1 MSKTPT
7 TDMYYDKCFDKQT
20 DQPKKSLV
28 KKMSTDDFLTVP
40 IHDSV
45 PIVEENKSLKY
56 ECLVCDFFTKRTN
69 DWNKHIKTKKHI
81 KNTNGEEQLYTCIYC
96 EKQYKVYKSFWCH
109 TKKCKEK
116 NSDMKNEL
124 IDSSQELK
132 TNLNSDLI
140 YKLFNENQ
148 EIRNFLVEQNQE
160 MMKMIS
166 EQNNKII
173 DLVKPNITT
182 NNILNGD
189 INNNKFNIN
198 VFLNEKCKNAMNLSE
213 FLDTIVVS
221 REDLENNARLGFVN
235 GMTKIFI
242 DNLKR
247 LNISERSIH
256 CTDFKRETIYVK
268 EDDKWTKDENK
279 EKLNSAISSISTKSM
294 RTLVAWKHENPDY
307 KDYDSD
313 FYKLSTVIVK
323 NSVGGEQKNTFFPK
337 IIRNIARETT
347 LDKNSIDY

>member
-1 MSKTPT
+1 MSNQDKSVFC
-7 TDMYYDKCFDKQT
+7 YDKCFGENK
-20 DQPKKSLV
+20 PSEKKSLV
-28 KKMSTDDFLTVP
+28 SKMSTDVFATPDQGVST
-40 IHDSV
+40 
-45 PIVEENKSLKY
+45 PIVEENKFLKY
-56 ECLVCDFFTKRTN
+56 ECEVCQFFTKRTN
-69 DWNKHIKTKKHI
+69 DWNKHLKTKKHQ
-81 KNTNGEEQLYTCIYC
+81 KNVTGEQLYTCIYC

-109 TKKCKEK
+109 AKKCKEK

-124 IDSSQELK
+124 IDSSRELK

-140 YKLFNENQ
+140 YKLLNENQ
-148 EIRNFLVEQNQE
+148 EMRNFLVEQNQE
-160 MMKMIS
+160 MMKLMS

-173 DLVKPNITT
+173 SLVKPNVT

-268 EDDKWTKDENK
+268 EDDKWIKDENN
-279 EKLNSAISSISTKSM
+279 EKLNSAISSISSKSM
-294 RTLVAWKHENPDY
+294 RTLVAWKHENPDHN
-307 KDYDSD
+307 DYDSD
-313 FYKLSTVIVK
+313 FFKLSNIILQ
-323 NSVGGEQKNTFFPK
+323 NSVSGQQKTTFFPK

-347 LDKNSIDY
+347 INKNSIDC